1 MTDFEDPT
9 SLARC
14 IKSDCSAY
22 RAGGTPFCAE
32 HLREQEKA
40 SAGISE
46 PEVEALARA
55 AGDAAMAETYFGSD
69 PDASGLISAMHKM
82 ADLEDKAVE
91 RDLFSDVKARP
102 DPAELEPH
110 WDGTQWVLREKRQ
123 EPDLNAIRSAVRDL
137 MSYLDIHE
145 ADDPD

>member
-1 MTDFEDPT
+1 VTDFEDPT

-14 IKSDCSAY
+14 IKSDCQAY

-46 PEVEALARA
+46 PEVEELARA
-55 AGDAAMAETYFGSD
+55 AGDAVMAETYFGAD
-69 PDASGLISAMHKM
+69 PDTVPPSQ
-82 ADLEDKAVE
+82 EE
-91 RDLFSDVKARP
+91 RLRALP

-110 WDGTQWVLREKRQ
+110 WDAGQQQWILRPKPADPLRGYPQKIARVES
-123 EPDLNAIRSAVRDL
+123 LVREL
-137 MSYLDIHE
+137 MFELGIPEGDGR
-145 ADDPD
+145 